1 MNRNLLIVII
11 SLFTWGMGEGL
22 FIYFQPIYLQELG
35 ADPVLIGGLLG
46 AMGIAMAL
54 AQIPSGI
61 LADRIGSRSM
71 MWASWIL
78 GTMAAFLMAM
88 ARSLPIFSIGLILYG
103 ASAFAIAPMNRYI
116 TSVRGKFT
124 VGRSLTL
131 VSGLYNLGAVVG
143 PITGGLIAQRF
154 GFRSVYL
161 LASGIFLI
169 STIILLTIEK
179 NPPVHHEDV
188 ESTSTKGIA
197 RNRVF
202 IAFTAIIFLLMF
214 ALYLPQPLTPN
225 FLQNQQGFD
234 RSTIGILGAV
244 GSLGNAVIML
254 TLGSLRPVAGFMV
267 GQVMVA
273 GFSALFI
280 FGNSP
285 FWFGLGY
292 ALFGGFRL
300 CRTMV
305 LAFARP
311 LVHPEET
318 GLAYGILE
326 STNSVAIIIAP
337 VIAGLLYDKS
347 PLLVYRVALVAV
359 IASIVISGIT
369 LPRLQRKS
377 LELKIPEEVPVSDD

>member
-1 MNRNLLIVII
+1 MNRNLLFVII

-61 LADRIGSRSM
+61 LADKIGSRSM
-71 MWASWIL
+71 MWASWIM
-78 GTMAAFLMAM
+78 GTVAAFGMTM
-88 ARSLPIFSIGLILYG
+88 ARSLPVFAIGLILYG

-131 VSGLYNLGAVVG
+131 ASGIYNLGAVVG
-143 PITGGLIAQRF
+143 PVTGGLIAQRF

-161 LASGIFLI
+161 LAGGIFLI

-179 NPPVHHEDV
+179 NPPVHHEDLG
-188 ESTSTKGIA
+188 STSARGITK
-197 RNRVF
+197 NSVF

-292 ALFGGFRL
+292 ALLGGFRL

-326 STNSVAIIIAP
+326 TTNSVAIIIAP

-359 IASIVISGIT
+359 IVSIVISGIT

-377 LELKIPEEVPVSDD
+377 LESKILEEVPVADD